1 MMRAEVAVPAR
12 LKVLRELLV
21 DEGQQSFC
29 RPYQLRHRLGH
40 GEGIRGVDGKT
51 GVDGGDDEFTGR
63 DVVVGIQF
71 RSSGVIWIQGRY
83 QITPN
88 CEIEYDHDIPN
99 HELIV
104 AAVNACFTINPSNP
118 LAVAEAMPEL
128 VGAAKGLLAFIHE
141 KFPKDFEPGGNGYL
155 CPHHRAIAAALA
167 KLEAK

>member
-1 MMRAEVAVPAR
+1 MNKPTSGPWNA
-12 LKVLRELLV
+12 
-21 DEGQQSFC
+21 Q
-29 RPYQLRHRLGH
+29 GH
-40 GEGIRGVDGKT
+40 GLYKNEDI
-51 GVDGGDDEFTGR
+51 
-63 DVVVGIQF
+63 I
-71 RSSGVIWIQGRY
+71 GVITAPLEAKMAEGKANAR
-83 QITPN
+83 
-88 CEIEYDHDIPN
+88 
-99 HELIV
+99 LIV